1 MLQVVWNTFTKRMSF
16 TVIWQLEIVFWKQ
29 HQLIQTK
36 WISGYQILDFQ
47 SISMI
52 IIKNTTNTCK
62 PQPAILPL
70 NLNRAKF
77 WEIDRGEFRHY
88 IYRNFKLFFS
98 MQTDTN
104 LPVRWLSPEVLESK
118 LFTSYSDVWAF
129 GILKWEMLTRCLA
142 VPYGNINGW
151 NGTFIFT
158 FLNEIDISISD
169 LMIYLKEGNRLQK
182 PRHCDEKLYQ
192 TMMQCWAPDKRDRP
206 RFTDLVKFFDEHHR
220 NVTRNRSRIWV
231 SLFNPTSYA
240 V

>member
-16 TVIWQLEIVFWKQ
+16 TVIWLQEIVFWKQ
-29 HQLIQTK
+29 HQPIQTK
-36 WISGYQILDFQ
+36 WISGYQILGFQ

-52 IIKNTTNTCK
+52 IIKNTKHTGK
-62 PQPAILPL
+62 PQLKNLSSSYESYHSNTNQIL
-70 NLNRAKF
+70 
-77 WEIDRGEFRHY
+77 
-88 IYRNFKLFFS
+88 FS
-98 MQTDTN
+98 MQTDTK
-104 LPVRWLSPEVLESK
+104 LPVKWLSPEVLETR

-129 GILKWEMLTRCLA
+129 GILKWEMLTRCLP